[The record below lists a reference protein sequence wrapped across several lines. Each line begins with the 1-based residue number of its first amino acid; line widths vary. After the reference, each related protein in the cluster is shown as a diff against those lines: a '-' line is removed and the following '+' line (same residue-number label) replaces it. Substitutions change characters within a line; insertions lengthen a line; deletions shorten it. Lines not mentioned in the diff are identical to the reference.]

1 VLCYDWENQ
10 DAQENP
16 MKPTA
21 PFPLLAALCALSLFA
36 GGAAAQVSWTT
47 TKTTNATKDVGS
59 VQLSEGKLRVKVFPA
74 YLDVEEEVNILA
86 EGTVRPQND
95 AATLEIVGTFSLPAG
110 SVITG
115 ALLWDGPR
123 ILQAKLLDK
132 VKADSLYEDLVD
144 RDSVPP
150 PRPIDPLILE
160 RVSANTYKVKVY
172 PVALGAARRFR
183 IRYQISPRLG
193 AEGFEMRLQG
203 ALTPLFGSVATI
215 STTLEPQ
222 PGASTI
228 FYHEGGVKREM
239 TLPRTLFVPRG
250 SLASNANATAAVR
263 ILPINPRRQVQ
274 VKTSFGTGAFKGHYL
289 NLYGGVDESTLAGL
303 GRIEVVVFWKWH
315 NPVYWKN
322 ESEHVYEA
330 GQQAAGLLSLYGAL
344 GLPGNRIGLLHDN
357 SVNAQKAFPVA
368 ARGDTNYIRAQA
380 YLESL
385 QGEAVQRFVDSL
397 AQVGGGSGPPPIQQ
411 SRSRFLA
418 NMQIVKT
425 LYSPEEGVTR
435 HLILVSAGP
444 EYGTTDVTANAKF
457 DSMFADRPVSVGSLS
472 TRDFKQAGLNFVSL
486 RQARPIKGATATAA
500 QTTVPAF
507 PSVTLFATVRNAA
520 KAYDFSVPCTGG
532 LTLTC
537 GNLQFHGKAT
547 TPWSDTVEW
556 EAYKSD
562 GQLLGRSKTRPF
574 VIGADNDTA
583 TVLTW
588 AGSSS
593 PFSEVKESAL
603 GPAYGFVDASASL
616 LALEKDSLSASQGTA
631 YADTGVP
638 RTGPMAYPLPNPQ
651 NPGNPSGIQGLAD
664 DAKTWRFERASA
676 GLMTIRVPRLA
687 AGAKVEIELVGL
699 DGKRVGLWS
708 VTAEAGLL
716 RWNVSGVRSGTY
728 LLRLRGPN
736 LRGERLLTL

>member
-1 VLCYDWENQ
+1 
-10 DAQENP
+10 

-21 PFPLLAALCALSLFA
+21 PFRILAALSLFA
-36 GGAAAQVSWTT
+36 GAASAQVSWTT
-47 TKTTNATKDVGS
+47 TKTTNATRDQGT

-74 YLDVEEEVNILA
+74 YLDVEEEVNILT

-95 AATLEIVGTFSLPAG
+95 AATLEITGTFSLPAG

-132 VKADSLYEDLVD
+132 VKADSIYEDLVD

-150 PRPIDPLILE
+150 PRPVDPLILE

-172 PVALGAARRFR
+172 PVSLGAARRFR
-183 IRYQISPRLG
+183 IRYQIPPYLG
-193 AEGFEMRLQG
+193 ADGFEMRLQG
-203 ALTPLFGSVATI
+203 ALTPLFGTVSTI
-215 STTLEPQ
+215 VTTLEAQ
-222 PGASTI
+222 PGVSTI
-228 FYHEGGVKREM
+228 FLQESGVKREL
-239 TLPRTLFVPRG
+239 TLPRTLFVPR
-250 SLASNANATAAVR
+250 SALASGALAGVAARV
-263 ILPINPRRQVQ
+263 LPVNPHRQVQ
-274 VKTSFGTGAFKGHYL
+274 VKTSFGTGSFKGHYL

-322 ESEHVYEA
+322 SSFEVLTARNQA
-330 GQQAAGLLSLYGAL
+330 GDLLSLYEAL

-357 SVNAQKAFPVA
+357 SHGPQKAFPVA
-368 ARGDTNYIRAQA
+368 ARGDTSYVNAYA
-380 YLESL
+380 YLQSL
-385 QGEAVQRFVDSL
+385 QGNAVQRFVDSL
-397 AQVGGGSGPPPIQQ
+397 ATAGAGSGPPPIQQ

-444 EYGTTDVTANAKF
+444 EYSTPDVTANAKF

-472 TRDFKQAGLNFVSL
+472 TRDFKQAGLNYPAL
-486 RQARPIKGATATAA
+486 RQARPIKGAVATAA
-500 QTTVPAF
+500 QTAVPAF
-507 PSVTLFATVRNAA
+507 PSVTLFATVRNAS

-532 LTLTC
+532 LKLTC

-556 EAYKSD
+556 EAYKAD

-574 VIGADNDTA
+574 LISADNDTA

-638 RTGPMAYPLPNPQ
+638 RSGPMAYPLPNPQ
-651 NPGNPSGIQGLAD
+651 NPGPIGILGTAG
-664 DAKTWRFERASA
+664 DAKSWRFERASS
-676 GLMTIRVPRLA
+676 GMMTIRVPKLA

-699 DGKRVGLWS
+699 DGKRVGLWT

-716 RWNVSGVRSGTY
+716 RWNVSGLRPGAY